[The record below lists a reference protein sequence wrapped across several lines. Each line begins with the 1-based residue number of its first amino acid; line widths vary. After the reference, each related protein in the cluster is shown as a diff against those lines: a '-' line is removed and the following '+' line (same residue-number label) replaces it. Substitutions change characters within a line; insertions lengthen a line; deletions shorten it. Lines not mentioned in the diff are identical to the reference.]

1 MIKLQ
6 YYTFKRQSI
15 SSTVILEIALMA
27 TFYLINYV
35 PTYNYDSGVILDN
48 SDFNML
54 IMIIGSIG
62 FLSVFLSSKP
72 SWIKLFRS
80 LNEHVSKLDRLN
92 SLEPADDFE
101 EQR

>member
-80 LNEHVSKLDRLN
+80 LNEQVSKLDRLN